1 MVSIATRAGLIE
13 VFEASETSL
22 KKPAKAKPKKR
33 AKQPAPAAVHVAARQ
48 KPAVV
53 PRAVMPAV
61 PRTVMPAVPRTVMP
75 AVPRTVM
82 PAVPRTVMPAV
93 PRTVAKPRA
102 PVAVAQPARAGAIRP
117 HANARSYVGSS
128 WGRASWGAYSGDDRA
143 VLALLLLPFLAVAL
157 SLSTG
162 QARRTGPTA
171 LPDIAIRAPVQPTP
185 ARSAAIPPPAIPA
198 TTITAPPISTPP
210 FSASGQI
217 AYPPPQPEITVASL
231 DVRPVPVPPQPAA
244 PVEQMVEMTAPGAA
258 LIYPPPVADVTIAG
272 LDMRPPAPLT
282 APPPQAAAEQA
293 CLPTGAQ
300 LAAFSSVGR
309 LARARRQ
316 PLLAGVDA
324 ETFGRRLSDAAVAQ
338 SRDLVIYTARYQPM
352 AYPMGDVVPLH
363 GACIDVIIRAYRV
376 LGIDLQEEVQKAR
389 GRRGDPNIDHRRTEN
404 MRKFLATQGAS
415 LPITNFPEDYKPGDI
430 VTYHRPFS
438 RISTSHIAVVT
449 DVLAPTGRPMIVHNR
464 GYGAQLEDALFVDRI
479 TGHYRYMG
487 PTGTP
492 AKSAASSSSAT
503 APDAPV
509 VRASLPSRQARAQQP
524 TPVAAELFSTAAPRP
539 R

>member
-33 AKQPAPAAVHVAARQ
+33 AKQPAPAVAHVAARQ
-48 KPAVV
+48 KPPVV
-53 PRAVMPAV
+53 PRS
-61 PRTVMPAVPRTVMP
+61 
-75 AVPRTVM
+75 
-82 PAVPRTVMPAV
+82 
-93 PRTVAKPRA
+93 VAKPRLA
-102 PVAVAQPARAGAIRP
+102 AIAVAQPARAGVALP
-117 HANARSYVGSS
+117 QAHARSSRS
-128 WGRASWGAYSGDDRA
+128 SWGAYSGDDRA
-143 VLALLLLPFLAVAL
+143 VLALLLLPFLAVAI
-157 SLSTG
+157 SLATG
-162 QARRTGPTA
+162 QARRTSAPA
-171 LPDIAIRAPVQPTP
+171 LPDIAIRSPARPAPVQ
-185 ARSAAIPPPAIPA
+185 SVAIPPPAIIAAAPPVSA
-198 TTITAPPISTPP
+198 PAPPISAP
-210 FSASGQI
+210 GQI
-217 AYPPPQPEITVASL
+217 AYPPPQPEITVANL
-231 DVRPVPVPPQPAA
+231 DVRPVPMPPPPAAA
-244 PVEQMVEMTAPGAA
+244 PVEITVEMTAMGPALAYSPPAA
-258 LIYPPPVADVTIAG
+258 DITIAS
-272 LDMRPPAPLT
+272 LDVRPPAPLP
-282 APPPQAAAEQA
+282 APPPQVAAEQA

-309 LARARRQ
+309 MARTQRQ
-316 PLLAGVDA
+316 PMLTGVDA
-324 ETFGRRLSDAAVAQ
+324 DTFGRRLSAAAVAQ

-415 LPITNFPEDYKPGDI
+415 LPITSFPEDYKPGDI

-487 PTGTP
+487 PAGAP
-492 AKSAASSSSAT
+492 AKPAVSSSSAA

-509 VRASLPSRQARAQQP
+509 VRASLPTRQARAQQP
-524 TPVAAELFSTAAPRP
+524 TADAAERFSTPGPRP
-539 R
+539 K